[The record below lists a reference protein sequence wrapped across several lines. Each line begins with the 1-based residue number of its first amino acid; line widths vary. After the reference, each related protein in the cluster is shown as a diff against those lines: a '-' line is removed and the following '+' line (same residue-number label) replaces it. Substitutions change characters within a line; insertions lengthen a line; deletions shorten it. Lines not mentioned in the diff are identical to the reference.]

1 MSAFTI
7 TRDTPLSVA
16 QAWAAVADRG
26 AHGDVV
32 PLTRLVLDPGPPHVG
47 WGFKAGTGVGRL
59 TIWDHMLVTKWSPPG
74 PDVPRGALHIVKT
87 GQWLGGWA
95 HITIEA
101 AGAGARVEWTEEI
114 YPQVDPVPR
123 LTAPLARRLGSRLFT
138 ATLEALLRR
147 AETSARV

>member
-16 QAWAAVADRG
+16 QAWAAVADLG

-32 PLTRLVLDPGPPHVG
+32 PLTRLVLDPGP
-47 WGFKAGTGVGRL
+47 